1 MNFKVSLPR
10 TFQLVRIF
18 YFLASLDM
26 RVTQLNY
33 NGNEASFCPIKE
45 EIFLYVVYG
54 KSSDLV
60 IILNYQ

>member
-1 MNFKVSLPR
+1 M
-10 TFQLVRIF
+10 VRIF

-33 NGNEASFCPIKE
+33 NGNEASFFPIKE

>member
-1 MNFKVSLPR
+1 M
-10 TFQLVRIF
+10 VRIF

-54 KSSDLV
+54 KSADLV